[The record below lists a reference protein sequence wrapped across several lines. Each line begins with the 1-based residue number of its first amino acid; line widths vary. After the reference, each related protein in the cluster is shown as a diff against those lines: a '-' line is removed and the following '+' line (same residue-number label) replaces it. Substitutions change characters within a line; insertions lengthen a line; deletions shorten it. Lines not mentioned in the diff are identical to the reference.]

1 MTISYNDFIKKGI
14 NMGFTDEQVNFL
26 HWMFDY
32 LLKANRIVDNEVDN
46 NVSTP
51 QITWEESVKEKYKAG
66 YGNMLSEEMLESS
79 AQWLISFIK
88 TEVLSH
94 QHSEFREMVELL
106 RKIPV
111 EIPHGSPYL
120 SGYNDAIKDC
130 LSKLNTRK

>member
-1 MTISYNDFIKKGI
+1 MKLPEKIKI
-14 NMGFTDEQVNFL
+14 EQRMIGEMSLDRSRFDDIEEKFNEL
-26 HWMFDY
+26 IDY
-32 LLKANRIVDNEVDN
+32 LGVDVD
-46 NVSTP
+46 STP
-51 QITWEESVKEKYKAG
+51 QTAWEDFDQVWNDGETFALKSLAKKYIQ
-66 YGNMLSEEMLESS
+66 NL
-79 AQWLISFIK
+79 
-88 TEVLSH
+88 LSH